1 MSPMISDL
9 QGMLQQLQPTL
20 HPGVYVFCTLPADAD
35 VAQLQAL
42 AIVREAE
49 GITLVLREEDAAA
62 AGLSALFRA
71 AWISLQVHSDLAAV
85 GLTAALAG
93 ALAEQGIACNI
104 MAGVHHDHL
113 FVPTERAADAL
124 AALQAL
130 QLRVS

>member
-1 MSPMISDL
+1 MISDL